1 MPEARKRRTVCASFS
16 YQEEEF
22 MKRWAMKA
30 MAGLSFLIFLL
41 PNATGAPEVA
51 KSESPLILSLGE
63 DSYIPKGSIE
73 GATGAQ
79 FLKELGAK
87 KLEEVQVV
95 ILSNIDYPNLPDGV
109 RDGLVDY
116 LRNGGALLMTGG
128 ARSFGSGGYGN
139 AKLAGML
146 PLQILYPRD
155 WQPSRRGLIEF
166 LVPSHPV
173 FSGLDPLKMPLVDS
187 FNNLGVGNGS
197 LLAQFSK
204 FERQPLMAE
213 RGVGNGWV
221 FGIALNM
228 AEISSQWPE
237 GDRFS
242 YNLIQH
248 LVAKS
253 AIRPR

>member
-1 MPEARKRRTVCASFS
+1 
-16 YQEEEF
+16 

-30 MAGLSFLIFLL
+30 MAGLSFLIFLF
-41 PNATGAPEVA
+41 PNATGAPALA
-51 KSESPLILSLGE
+51 KSESPFILSLGE
-63 DSYIPKGSIE
+63 DSYIRKGSIE

-87 KLEEVQVV
+87 KLEEMQVV
-95 ILSNIDYPNLPDGV
+95 ILSNIDYPSLPDRV

-139 AKLAGML
+139 ANLAVIL

-155 WQPSRRGLIEF
+155 WQPTRRGLIEV

-187 FNNLGVGNGS
+187 FNNLGMGNGS
-197 LLAQFSK
+197 ILAQFSK

-213 RGVGNGWV
+213 RAVGNGLV

-242 YNLIQH
+242 HNLIQY
-248 LVAKS
+248 LLAKS